1 MEFVRGEPRG
11 TRPGILAGAFNPPTI
26 GHLALI
32 DAAQPYVDQV
42 ICVVPREFPHKRYD
56 GATLAE
62 RLEML
67 DRIATAHPIDVAVA
81 ERGLFI
87 DIAREAKAAFGRPAD
102 IAFICGSD
110 AAERILN
117 WDYGHPG
124 AIEEMLDEFRL
135 LVADRDVV
143 FQPRPDLASRMEAL
157 TIRPEVSAI
166 SSTEVR
172 RRIAAGE
179 PWHELV
185 PPQIHDL
192 VKSIYR
198 RMLL

>member
-1 MEFVRGEPRG
+1 MEFVRGGPRG

-26 GHLALI
+26 AHLALI
-32 DAAQPYVDQV
+32 DAAQPYINQV
-42 ICVVPREFPHKRYD
+42 ICVLPREFPHKSYH

-67 DRIATAHPIDVAVA
+67 DRIAAERQIDVAVA

-87 DIAREAKAAFGRPAD
+87 DIAWETRAAFARPVD

-110 AAERILN
+110 AAERILT

-124 AIEEMLDEFRL
+124 AIEEMLEEFRL
-135 LVADRDVV
+135 LVADRDTV
-143 FQPRPDLASRMEAL
+143 FQPRPDLARRVEAL
-157 TIRPEVSAI
+157 AI
-166 SSTEVR
+166 PAGVGSMSSTDVR

-179 PWHELV
+179 PWHEFV

-192 VKSIYR
+192 VTSIYG
-198 RMLL
+198 RML